1 MATYIL
7 RITTRS
13 EGRRRILEDPNL
25 ILNTEDEMDFQ
36 GARIIGLYAVLGDID
51 FVGILEADDN
61 AAAARFALE
70 LGVKAGVRTTTLPAI
85 PIGRLE
91 DRSRDRPREQSA
103 YAVIGSGPGGGVG
116 AGAS

>member
-25 ILNTEDEMDFQ
+25 ILNTEDDMHFS

-91 DRSRDRPREQSA
+91 DRSGDRPQERSA
-103 YAVIGSGPGGGVG
+103 YAVIGAGPG

>member
-13 EGRRRILEDPNL
+13 EGRRRILDDPNL
-25 ILNTEDEMDFQ
+25 ILNTEDDMNFN

-51 FVGILEADDN
+51 FVAILEADDN

-91 DRSRDRPREQSA
+91 EPSGNRPDDQSA
-103 YAVIGSGPGGGVG
+103 YAVIGSGASAVPG
-116 AGAS
+116 A

>member
-7 RITTRS
+7 RISTRS

-25 ILNTEDEMDFQ
+25 ILNTERDMNFT
-36 GARIIGLYAVLGDID
+36 GAGIIGLYAVLGDID
-51 FVGILEADDN
+51 FVAIMEADDN

-91 DRSRDRPREQSA
+91 DRSGDRPREQST
-103 YAVIGSGPGGGVG
+103 YAVIGSGPDGGAG

>member
-7 RITTRS
+7 RISTTSR
-13 EGRRRILEDPNL
+13 GRRMILEDPNV
-25 ILNTEDEMDFQ
+25 ILNTEDEMDFT
-36 GARIIGLYAVLGDID
+36 GAGIIGLYAVLGDID
-51 FVGILEADDN
+51 FVAILEADDN

-70 LGVKAGVRTTTLPAI
+70 LGVKAGLRTTTLPAI

-91 DRSRDRPREQSA
+91 DRSGDRPRGQSA
-103 YAVIGSGPGGGVG
+103 YAVIGSVPGGG

>member
-25 ILNTEDEMDFQ
+25 ILNSENEMDFT

-51 FVGILEADDN
+51 FVAILEADDN
-61 AAAARFALE
+61 VAAARFALE

-91 DRSRDRPREQSA
+91 DRSGDRPREQSA
-103 YAVIGSGPGGGVG
+103 YTVIGSGSSTSP
-116 AGAS
+116 GAS